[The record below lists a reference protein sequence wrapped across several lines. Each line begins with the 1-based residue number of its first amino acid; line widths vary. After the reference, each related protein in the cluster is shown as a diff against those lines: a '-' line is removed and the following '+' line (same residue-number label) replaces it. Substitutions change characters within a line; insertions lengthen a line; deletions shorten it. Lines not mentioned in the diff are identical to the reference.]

1 MGLFQ
6 RKKDPLKK
14 RAQSVQNQ
22 LDELNSQIQD
32 LDENPAQTA
41 FELNGLKQ
49 NGQSLPRHPNQL
61 KRDQSLD
68 TKSQQPEKLWDRII
82 NNFRKPPVSNNPKMV
97 NFLAA
102 GSIQGLRPLRYER
115 RVARNRFLAFTTI
128 LALILI
134 GLFWTLIQQ

>member
-6 RKKDPLKK
+6 RKRDPLKK

-32 LDENPAQTA
+32 LDENPAQTT

-61 KRDQSLD
+61 KRDQLLD

-82 NNFRKPPVSNNPKMV
+82 NNFRKPPVSNNPKIV
-97 NFLAA
+97 NFLAE
-102 GSIQGLRPLRYER
+102 IEFH
-115 RVARNRFLAFTTI
+115 VIFLQI
-128 LALILI
+128 LQISMKMHASDPPK
-134 GLFWTLIQQ
+134 TLKNK